1 MAIHTRMTTA
11 VALACFLGAL
21 VGINQRAVAK
31 DKVHYPNVV
40 LPGAMVEPVTVR
52 AEIYRPRGNG
62 VFPAVIVLHGC
73 GGHDAH
79 HERWAE
85 RLVTWGYV
93 AIVVDSFASRGHG
106 NICKETTAVTPE
118 IRISDIYGTAEYLR
132 KLPYIDKDR
141 MGLLGFSHGAW
152 TIMKAIQVKYQ
163 LKLFGIRAAVA
174 YYPYCNPQ
182 LDVRIDIPL
191 LVLMGEDDDWTPAGL
206 CRELQADEAL
216 KKGAPVEMVFYPG
229 AYHGFDRPQAVSEVS
244 GWSVGGGVKKHKMG
258 GNPKAAEDSFK
269 RTREYFAR
277 TLDKAAR

>member
-1 MAIHTRMTTA
+1 MAIRAKMTTA
-11 VALACFLGAL
+11 VALACFLGTL
-21 VGINQRAVAK
+21 VGINPQAIANEK
-31 DKVHYPNVV
+31 AHYPNVV
-40 LPGAMVEPVTVR
+40 LPGAMVDPVTVR
-52 AEIYRPRGNG
+52 AEVYRPRGNG
-62 VFPAVIVLHGC
+62 AFPAVIVLHGC

-85 RLVTWGYV
+85 RLVSWGYV
-93 AIVVDSFASRGHG
+93 AVVVDSFASRGYG
-106 NICKETTAVTPE
+106 SICKETTAVTPE
-118 IRISDIYGTAEYLR
+118 MRVSDIYGTAEYLR

-152 TIMKAIQVKYQ
+152 TIMKAIQEKYQ

-174 YYPYCNPQ
+174 YYPYCNPK

-191 LVLMGEDDDWTPAGL
+191 LVLMGEDDDWTPAAL
-206 CRELQADEAL
+206 CRKLQADEAL
-216 KKGAPVEMVFYPG
+216 KKGAPVEMIFYPG

-244 GWSVGGGVKKHKMG
+244 GWSVGGGVKRHKMG

-277 TLDKAAR
+277 RLDETAG